1 MEVFKTFI
9 GVMAFLSLGFSAA
22 AAYLK
27 LNKVWKRKHHAE
39 VANSVSIMGNVID
52 LIPLTFFAL
61 NYMIVMQWQ
70 GFIDSVI
77 WIVAGAVSILIGS
90 GFWVPENRKKSLWTE
105 FKEALKLEK
114 SEVGHLA
121 SSFFRPSSAD
131 IVLDILAHFA
141 LVDRELEEREK
152 ALIESFADAWHV
164 DIDWDAHQSLADLDQ
179 PVSLVRT
186 RDTVVRYLKTSPP
199 SEQVVQLIDVL
210 ESLVN
215 VDDKVSESEA
225 LILQEVNGLLA
236 NYVEKGDEP
245 ATYTVVIAP
254 QNEEHDVAIS
264 TLLPNA
270 RKIPVAGGSGYV
282 VGSYHSQDYAD
293 MICDQYRALGFFT
306 VDMPVQPAVET
317 AS

>member
-9 GVMAFLSLGFSAA
+9 GAMAFLSLGFSAA

-27 LNKVWKRKHHAE
+27 LNKVWKRKHNAE
-39 VANSVSIMGNVID
+39 VANSVSIMGNVVD

-61 NYMIVMQWQ
+61 NYLVVMQWQ
-70 GFIDSVI
+70 GLIDSVI
-77 WIVAGAVSILIGS
+77 WIIAGVVSILIGS
-90 GFWVPENRKKSLWTE
+90 GFWVPENRKMSLWEE
-105 FKEALKLEK
+105 FKSALKLEK

-121 SSFFRPSSAD
+121 SSLFRPTSAD

-141 LVDRELEEREK
+141 FIDRQLEAREK
-152 ALIESFADAWHV
+152 ALIESFAEAWHV
-164 DIDWDAHQSLADLDQ
+164 DIDWEDHRSLADLDQ

-186 RDTVVRYLKTSPP
+186 RDTVVQYLKTSPP
-199 SEQVVQLIDVL
+199 TEQVVQLIEVL
-210 ESLVN
+210 ELLVA
-215 VDDKVSESEA
+215 VDETVSDSEG
-225 LILQEVNGLLA
+225 LILQEVKGLLT

-264 TLLPNA
+264 TLLPDA
-270 RKIPVAGGSGYV
+270 EKIPVAGGSGYV

-293 MICDQYRALGFFT
+293 MICDQYRTLGFFT
-306 VDMPVQPAVET
+306 VDMPVQPGPT
-317 AS
+317 ASS